1 MPNVVQRRVA
11 LLSDDGK
18 FADSM
23 TPQLV
28 LDIRDQVQQIEVE
41 IDAHLAGMLAKSANL
56 ADVPSPTA
64 ARQNLGAA
72 AAQHTHQQSDIDGL
86 TDALAAKADLV
97 DGFVPTA
104 QIPTRA
110 LVTAVPVGSQAAMLA
125 LTPEQVQPGDI
136 AIRSDGAGTFMLLS
150 PDPSQLGSWTLLAPP
165 TDSVITVN
173 GQSGAV
179 ILSAA
184 DVGAATPAQVASAVS
199 AVEITAEGYA
209 AQAAGSATSAADSAT
224 AAAGSA
230 FSAGQSKTGAETAKL
245 AAEKAR
251 DETEQVYVLLG
262 NVSGTKTLT
271 LAETDKPT
279 GWDATL
285 TANTDFVLPSL
296 GNRILTCSLLLTA
309 GVAGVTY
316 RILGG
321 KLSYGQSLVHS
332 GALNGVD
339 LVHLLHF
346 GPRGWIVL
354 AGAAALSVPAG
365 WVS

>member
-1 MPNVVQRRVA
+1 
-11 LLSDDGK
+11 
-18 FADSM
+18 
-23 TPQLV
+23 
-28 LDIRDQVQQIEVE
+28 
-41 IDAHLAGMLAKSANL
+41 
-56 ADVPSPTA
+56 
-64 ARQNLGAA
+64 
-72 AAQHTHQQSDIDGL
+72 
-86 TDALAAKADLV
+86 
-97 DGFVPTA
+97 
-104 QIPTRA
+104 
-110 LVTAVPVGSQAAMLA
+110 MLA
-125 LTPEQVQPGDI
+125 LTSEQVQPGDI

-230 FSAGQSKTGAETAKL
+230 LTAGQSKTGAETAKL

-271 LAETDKPT
+271 LAEANKPT

-296 GNRILTCSLLLTA
+296 GNRILTCSLYLVA

-316 RILGG
+316 RVLGG
-321 KLSYGQSLVHS
+321 KLSYGQVLVHS
-332 GALNGVD
+332 GALNGED
-339 LVHLLHF
+339 LVHLLHY

-354 AGAAALSVPAG
+354 SGAAALGVPAG

>member
-11 LLSDDGK
+11 LLGEDGK

-41 IDAHLAGMLAKSANL
+41 IDAHLAGMLVKSANL

-72 AAQHTHQQSDIDGL
+72 AAQHAHQQSDIDGL

-125 LTPEQVQPGDI
+125 LTSEQVQPGDI
-136 AIRSDGAGTFMLLS
+136 AIRSDGAGTFMLLA

-224 AAAGSA
+224 AAA
-230 FSAGQSKTGAETAKL
+230 
-245 AAEKAR
+245 
-251 DETEQVYVLLG
+251 
-262 NVSGTKTLT
+262 
-271 LAETDKPT
+271 
-279 GWDATL
+279 
-285 TANTDFVLPSL
+285 
-296 GNRILTCSLLLTA
+296 
-309 GVAGVTY
+309 
-316 RILGG
+316 
-321 KLSYGQSLVHS
+321 
-332 GALNGVD
+332 
-339 LVHLLHF
+339 
-346 GPRGWIVL
+346 
-354 AGAAALSVPAG
+354 
-365 WVS
+365 